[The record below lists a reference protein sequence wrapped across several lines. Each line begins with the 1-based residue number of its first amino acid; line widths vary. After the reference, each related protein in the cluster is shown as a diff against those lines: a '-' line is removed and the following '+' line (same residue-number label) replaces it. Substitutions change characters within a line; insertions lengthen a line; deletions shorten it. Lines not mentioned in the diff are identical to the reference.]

1 MTFREQITIIKKKKF
16 PKEVDI
22 MNNLPEIQELLQQRA
37 DLLARL
43 HLLPYDGTPEIKEN
57 KSGKYLYVRKRVGS
71 RVTSTYVDVYY
82 EELYQLLLRN
92 NRESRELKKQI
103 RKVEKQLAEAGFIE
117 NELASDVILNLEFA
131 RTNMKLSIYEQAV
144 LEGVATSFPQTEDI
158 IENGIVNGVTASDVQ
173 KILNLKHA
181 WEFIIDKDV
190 IQVKSDYSVLCHI
203 AKLVN
208 EGFFSYG
215 GRIRGVPVTI
225 GGTTYKPPMPIETV
239 VMENIQSIIETQG
252 DAIDV
257 AIELCLYCMKTQIFN
272 DGNKRASV
280 IFANHYLIANAG
292 GLLVIPEANVPEFK
306 KLLVRYYEDKDTG
319 EIKEFLKLNCHKY
332 FK

>member
-1 MTFREQITIIKKKKF
+1 
-16 PKEVDI
+16 

-71 RVTSTYVDVYY
+71 RVTSTYVDVYS

-158 IENGIVNGVTASDVQ
+158 IENGTVNGVTASDVQ

-181 WEFIIDKDV
+181 WEFILDEDV